1 MVDLSVSVKACKTA
15 CEKQFNH
22 QAKKKNQCGRPARCS
37 GASST
42 PHDKRINLP
51 LPARRPASKGK
62 QAKLQKK
69 KKLIQE
75 DHRLRCAR
83 WVVLSFR
90 QTNQTCSSDWRNLGI
105 ALHFSKAPSKR
116 AAVLNVCSSNLNVV
130 VLFTP
135 SWEKFQQFHMRKLD
149 NRFLGFDV
157 KTRLNNS
164 QSNLFF

>member
-1 MVDLSVSVKACKTA
+1 MQNSVRKAI
-15 CEKQFNH
+15 QSPS
-22 QAKKKNQCGRPARCS
+22 KKKKTSAVVLP
-37 GASST
+37 GAPVPPRRHTTSES
-42 PHDKRINLP
+42 ICLFP
-51 LPARRPASKGK
+51 LVAQRRKESR
-62 QAKLQKK
+62 LNYKK